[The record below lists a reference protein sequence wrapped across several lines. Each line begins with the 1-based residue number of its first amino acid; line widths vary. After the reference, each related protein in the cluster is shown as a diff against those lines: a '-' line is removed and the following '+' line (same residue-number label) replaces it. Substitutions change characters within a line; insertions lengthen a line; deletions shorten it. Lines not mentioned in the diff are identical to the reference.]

1 MAAPVLLAGWLLS
14 MAWPL
19 VKKVLV
25 MLGIGFISYEGL
37 SLIAVQIQGYVT
49 SYWGMVGGSI
59 LDIATLGGIPQSI
72 GIVVGAFNA
81 RLAFMTLSRLGKI
94 AS

>member
-1 MAAPVLLAGWLLS
+1 MAAPVLAGWLLS

-25 MLGIGFISYEGL
+25 MLGIGFVSYEGL
-37 SLIAVQIQGYVT
+37 SLIAGQIQGYVT
-49 SYWGMVGGSI
+49 SYWGMVGGTI
-59 LDIATLGGIPQSI
+59 LDIATLGGIPKSI
-72 GIVVGAFNA
+72 GITLGAFNA

-94 AS
+94 AA